1 MPSDFSALMR
11 EAQNLK
17 ARLED
22 MQTELANL
30 EVTGEAGG
38 GLVQVVMNGQFEVRR
53 VSIDPSATQDRAMLE
68 DLAAAA
74 ANDAVRR
81 IRQAVQER
89 FSGLT
94 GGLPPGLLPG
104 L

>member
-1 MPSDFSALMR
+1 MPADFNALMR

-17 ARLED
+17 ARLENL
-22 MQTELANL
+22 QSELSNL
-30 EVTGEAGG
+30 EASGEAGG

-53 VSIDPSATQDRAMLE
+53 VTIDPAATDDREMLE
-68 DLAAAA
+68 DLIAAA

>member
-1 MPSDFSALMR
+1 MPADFSALMR

-17 ARLED
+17 ARLEN

-30 EVTGEAGG
+30 EATGEAGG
-38 GLVQVVMNGQFEVRR
+38 GLVRVVMNGQFEIRR
-53 VSIDPSATQDRAMLE
+53 VSIDASATEDREMLE
-68 DLAAAA
+68 DLIAAAG
-74 ANDAVRR
+74 NDAVRR
-81 IRQAVQER
+81 IRQVVQER
-89 FSGLT
+89 FSGLA